1 MRIFNFLKPDPPSLE
16 RAHHPKDLKKHYR
29 YWRMRIFYSIYIG
42 YAIFYFTRKSFTFIM
57 PALITELGFTKS
69 QLGALG
75 TCLAISYG
83 VSKFLSGIISDKSN
97 LRYFMGLGLTLTGIL
112 NICFGLSSTLLLFT
126 ISLALNGF
134 FQGWGSPPCAK
145 LLTFW
150 YSQTER
156 GRWWGLWNTSHNIGG
171 ALIPIISAMAI
182 QYFGWR
188 YAMFFPGTLAIIIGF
203 FLINR
208 LRDSPLKLGLPSIE
222 KFRNDY
228 HSKEAQKDSEIV
240 KELSTKE
247 ILLEKI
253 LKNHLIWILAL
264 SFFFVYIIRTAIN
277 DWVQLF
283 LIEEKHFSLIAAG
296 SCVFWFEIGGIFG
309 SLASGWFSDTI
320 FKGKRGPVNVLFSLG
335 IIFVL
340 FILWFF
346 PFSNT
351 FVASSIMFSIGFL
364 IFGPQMLIGMAA
376 AELADKEAAGTA
388 TGFVGLFAYIGA
400 AVAGW
405 PVGRITQEYG
415 WNGFFLL
422 LAICTIIAV
431 ICLLPFW
438 RKGGARSTPTLK
450 QSSA

>member
-1 MRIFNFLKPDPPSLE
+1 MRVLDVLKPEPPSAE
-16 RAHHPKDLKKHYR
+16 EVKNTEELKKRYR
-29 YWRMRIFYSIYIG
+29 YWRIRVFYSMYIG
-42 YAIFYFTRKSFTFIM
+42 YAMFYFTRKSFTFAM
-57 PALITELGFTKS
+57 PALITELGFDKS
-69 QLGALG
+69 QLGILG
-75 TCLAISYG
+75 TLLAISYG

-97 LRYFMGLGLTLTGIL
+97 LRYFMGFGLILTGVF
-112 NICFGLSSTLLLFT
+112 NIFFGLSSTIYLFAVF
-126 ISLALNGF
+126 LGMNGL

-145 LLTFW
+145 LLTYW

-171 ALIPIISAMAI
+171 ALIPIICAIAI

-188 YAMFFPGTLAIIIGF
+188 YAMFFPGVLAIIIGV

-208 LRDSPLKLGLPSIE
+208 LRDNPRQLGLPSVE

-228 HSKEAQKDSEIV
+228 HSEEAKRDSEEV
-240 KELSTKE
+240 KKLSAKE
-247 ILLEKI
+247 ILVEKV
-253 LKNHLIWILAL
+253 LKNKFIWILAI

-283 LIEEKHFSLIAAG
+283 LIEEKGFTLIAAG

-309 SLASGWFSDTI
+309 SLVAGWLSDTV
-320 FKGKRGPVNVLFSLG
+320 FKGKRGPVNVLFGLG
-335 IIFVL
+335 IIITLLV
-340 FILWFF
+340 LWFL
-346 PFSNT
+346 PFASIIL
-351 FVASSIMFSIGFL
+351 VSSIMFCIGFL

-388 TGFVGLFAYIGA
+388 TGFAGLFAYTGA

-405 PVGRITQEYG
+405 PVGKITQEYG

-422 LAICTIIAV
+422 LAVCGCIAV
-431 ICLLPFW
+431 ACLLPLW
-438 RKGGARSTPTLK
+438 GK
-450 QSSA
+450 QAKPKLALEQTSA